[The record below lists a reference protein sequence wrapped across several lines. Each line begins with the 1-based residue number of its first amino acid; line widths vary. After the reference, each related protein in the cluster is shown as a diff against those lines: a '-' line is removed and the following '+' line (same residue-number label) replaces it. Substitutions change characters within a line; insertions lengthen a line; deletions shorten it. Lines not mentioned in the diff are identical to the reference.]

1 MISSRDVDEI
11 SDSRLAEQNAN
22 SDLPVML
29 RASAVGLPAELDEVL
44 WPEIV
49 ALRAELVA
57 GYGQRPAV
65 RILVDELVAA
75 QLDSRVWG
83 LSARSVLTNDL
94 SQSQVRR
101 AEALQRQAD
110 RARGRVL
117 ELTAA
122 LERMIRK
129 TVTVRL
135 APSTPD
141 GNAAVA
147 SHAA

>member
-1 MISSRDVDEI
+1 MISTNEVDEG
-11 SDSRLAEQNAN
+11 SDSHFAGQNE
-22 SDLPVML
+22 SLDLPVML

-44 WPEIV
+44 WPELV
-49 ALRAELVA
+49 ALRAELLA
-57 GYGQRPAV
+57 AYGQRPAV

-75 QLDSRVWG
+75 QLDARFLG
-83 LSARSVLTNDL
+83 FSARSALGLEL
-94 SQSQVRR
+94 SVSQVRR

-122 LERMIRK
+122 LERMSKK
-129 TVTVRL
+129 TVTVQL
-135 APSTPD
+135 GPSAPEA
-141 GNAAVA
+141 NAVAA